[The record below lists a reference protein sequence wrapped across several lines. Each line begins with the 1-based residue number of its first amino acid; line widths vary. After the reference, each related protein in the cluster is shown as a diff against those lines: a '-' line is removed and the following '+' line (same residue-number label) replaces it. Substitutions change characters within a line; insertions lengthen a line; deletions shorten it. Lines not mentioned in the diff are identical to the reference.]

1 MSSHLR
7 CADAKVLLNAKE
19 ELTMQGIEAVV
30 KILHYS
36 EELSAVASLS
46 DCVVNR

>member
-1 MSSHLR
+1 MR
-7 CADAKVLLNAKE
+7 CADAKVILNVKE

-36 EELSAVASLS
+36 AELSAVASLS
-46 DCVVNR
+46 GCVVNR